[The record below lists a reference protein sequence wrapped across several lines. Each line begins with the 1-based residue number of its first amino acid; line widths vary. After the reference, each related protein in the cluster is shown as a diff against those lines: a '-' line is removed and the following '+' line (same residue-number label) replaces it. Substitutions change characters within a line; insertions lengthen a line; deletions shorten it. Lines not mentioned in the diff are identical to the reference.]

1 MGKRQLTKV
10 DNFFS
15 QSKIDLKNFCYPLKA
30 NLIRIFK
37 FLYFASGISLFS
49 YFRCRVVRGFSRS
62 LFFGQKDVMSGNQ
75 IE

>member
-37 FLYFASGISLFS
+37 CISLLGS
-49 YFRCRVVRGFSRS
+49 VYFHILDAVLLEVF
-62 LFFGQKDVMSGNQ
+62 LEAFFFGQKDVMSGNQ